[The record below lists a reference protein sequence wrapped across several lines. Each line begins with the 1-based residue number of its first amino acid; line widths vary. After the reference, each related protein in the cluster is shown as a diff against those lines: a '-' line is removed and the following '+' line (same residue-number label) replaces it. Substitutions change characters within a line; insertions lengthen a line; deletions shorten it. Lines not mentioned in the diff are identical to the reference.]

1 MSNKKRQKSVYILAF
16 AFLAA
21 GLGYLIFSGLTKDS
35 LYFLTV
41 SEALAMEKEE
51 LDQARLFGTV
61 SEQGIDRDTN
71 QLGVR
76 FQLADKENRS
86 HVIWVDYK
94 GVVPDTFKPG
104 VEVIVEGNMLSSKD
118 LFEANS
124 LMTKCP
130 SKYKKENS
138 G

>member
-86 HVIWVDYK
+86 QVIWVDYK